1 MSFWFW
7 LTTIYEFLWWF
18 LPLEVAQ
25 TSVALYA
32 VSGILIYIILE
43 DLAPTDQPSYVPRKR
58 RRHSNCLHTAF
69 FGILSRC
76 CESIEASINNL
87 KVRRRYH
94 PPRIRY
100 TGQRPR
106 RKKGKCIIHT
116 NLTGMTTTWAN
127 GQSAPSQSFDSDSQM
142 LMLDDGA
149 SACITNNINDYT
161 ESPKR
166 VDRKVKGI
174 KGHARATHRGT
185 VKWYIEDDHGL
196 VHVMIIT
203 GAYLIPEATTRIL
216 SPQHLAQQAN
226 DHYPTAEGT
235 GALTTSKNITLFW
248 AQRRFTKTVPLDPNT
263 NVGLTTTA
271 PGARDFCS
279 FCATVTT
286 PETKQTNVFTTH
298 IIPDEEDDESFQPKD
313 PVETDTQEATEQVK
327 PQDKVMTEV
336 PKASLVDMGPVT
348 PIIPDDQEP
357 TSLDPHDELLRW
369 HYRLG
374 HLSFDRLK
382 QLASTGQLPKRLLSC
397 KKPFCAACQY
407 GKMTKRPWRV
417 KGEDKKATKTAT
429 KPGQI
434 VSVDQLESNTP
445 GLIAQLKGNLTQQR
459 YKYATVFVDQYSGYT
474 FVYLQ
479 RRLTSAE
486 TVMAKHAFER
496 SADQRGVKVTHYHAD
511 NGRFAD
517 NAFINDCKA
526 QRQGLSYCGVNA
538 HFQNGI
544 AERRIRDLQEQT
556 RTSMLYAMN
565 KWKRMVLICLWP
577 YAVRH
582 ANDVANAT
590 PRKGDDRSPLERFSG
605 VDITPKLRHFHAFG
619 CPTYVLDN
627 ALQSGQGAPKWQQ
640 RSRLGVYLGPSP
652 NHARSVALVLNPRT
666 GHVSQQFHVKFDDF
680 FETVQDKSTDMDAPE
695 PEWKYL
701 SGFAVKKGR
710 PEPAGRGII
719 NDLIAPR

>member
-1 MSFWFW
+1 
-7 LTTIYEFLWWF
+7 
-18 LPLEVAQ
+18 
-25 TSVALYA
+25 
-32 VSGILIYIILE
+32 
-43 DLAPTDQPSYVPRKR
+43 
-58 RRHSNCLHTAF
+58 
-69 FGILSRC
+69 
-76 CESIEASINNL
+76 
-87 KVRRRYH
+87 
-94 PPRIRY
+94 
-100 TGQRPR
+100 
-106 RKKGKCIIHT
+106 
-116 NLTGMTTTWAN
+116 
-127 GQSAPSQSFDSDSQM
+127 
-142 LMLDDGA
+142 MLDDGT
-149 SACITNNINDYT
+149 SACITNNINDFT
-161 ESPKR
+161 DPPKR
-166 VDRKVKGI
+166 VDQKVKGI

-226 DHYPTAEGT
+226 DHNPTVEGT

-248 AQRRFTKTVPLDPNT
+248 AQRCFTETVPLDPNT

-271 PGARDFCS
+271 PGARDFHS

-286 PETKQTNVFTTH
+286 PETKQTNIFTTH

-313 PVETDTQEATEQVK
+313 LVEIDTQEETEQVK
-327 PQDKVMTEV
+327 PQDEVMSQV
-336 PKASLVDMGPVT
+336 PKASMVDMGPVT
-348 PIIPDDQEP
+348 HVIPDDQEP
-357 TSLDPHDELLRW
+357 TSHDPHDELLRW

-374 HLSFDRLK
+374 NLSFDRIK

-417 KGEDKKATKTAT
+417 KGEDKEATKTAT

-434 VSVDQLESNTP
+434 VSVNQLESNTP
-445 GLIAQLKGNLTQQR
+445 GLIAQLKGKLTQQR
-459 YKYATVFVDQYSGYT
+459 YKYASVFVDQYSGYT

-479 RRLTSAE
+479 RRLTSEE

-496 SADQRGVKVTHYHAD
+496 SANQRGVKVIHYHAD

-526 QRQGLSYCGVNA
+526 QRQGPSYCGVNA

-577 YAVRH
+577 YAMRH
-582 ANDVANAT
+582 ANDIANAT

-605 VDITPKLRHFHAFG
+605 VDITPKLRHFHAFWLPNLRIG
-619 CPTYVLDN
+619 
-627 ALQSGQGAPKWQQ
+627 Q
-640 RSRLGVYLGPSP
+640 RSAKWPGSTEVETTLPTGRISRTFAQSCSSICRFSPQSTHRPCIATIPCQIRRL
-652 NHARSVALVLNPRT
+652 
-666 GHVSQQFHVKFDDF
+666 F
-680 FETVQDKSTDMDAPE
+680 
-695 PEWKYL
+695 
-701 SGFAVKKGR
+701 
-710 PEPAGRGII
+710 
-719 NDLIAPR
+719 